1 LLFQKIAGEG
11 KVGIAAKSGNAGSYQ
26 DIAD

>member
-1 LLFQKIAGEG
+1 LLFQKIAGEVE
-11 KVGIAAKSGNAGSYQ
+11 VGIAAKSGNAASYQ

>member
-1 LLFQKIAGEG
+1 LLFQKIAGE
-11 KVGIAAKSGNAGSYQ
+11 KQVGIAGKSGNAASYQ